1 MSRQCN
7 EPAPGYFF
15 LPLDYYIYEAEH
27 AKPLSGSAHLVRSW
41 LFLGHLRGDACDG
54 GTGAEAEERSPCP
67 WSRRSGV
74 LAGRSFDHPQFIL
87 VLHGHDYPVT
97 VALTKGQSQVTGVT
111 YKAVLAASPV
121 LAGLA

>member
-1 MSRQCN
+1 MSQHQATSSYLWIIIFMKLSTQS
-7 EPAPGYFF
+7 PF
-15 LPLDYYIYEAEH
+15 LAQHTWYVV
-27 AKPLSGSAHLVRSW
+27 G
-41 LFLGHLRGDACDG
+41 FLGHLRGDACDG